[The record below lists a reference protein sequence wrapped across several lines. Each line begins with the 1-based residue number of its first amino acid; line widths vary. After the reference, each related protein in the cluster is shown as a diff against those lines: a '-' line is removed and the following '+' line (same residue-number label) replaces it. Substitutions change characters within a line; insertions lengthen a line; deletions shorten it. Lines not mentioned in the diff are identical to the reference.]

1 MAIRFYKLFDY
12 MNRHDMK
19 RTDLKELAGLSSS
32 TVAKLAKGE
41 SITTE
46 TVDRICSALKVQP
59 GDIMEHISE

>member
-32 TVAKLAKGE
+32 TVAKLAKGG

>member
-41 SITTE
+41 SITK
-46 TVDRICSALKVQP
+46 RLIASAP
-59 GDIMEHISE
+59 R